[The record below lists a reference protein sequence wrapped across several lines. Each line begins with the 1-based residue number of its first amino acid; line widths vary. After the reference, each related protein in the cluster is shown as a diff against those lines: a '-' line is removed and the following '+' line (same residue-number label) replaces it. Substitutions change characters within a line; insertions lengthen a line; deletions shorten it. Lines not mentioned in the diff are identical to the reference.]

1 VLRQLSSVAR
11 GFEAVAISEADSVP
25 TELRWMDA
33 TGPDEAEMC
42 GAARLLGFSPSV
54 LEWLND
60 PNRSTR
66 PRAIDDALTFALA
79 VPAFDGSASP
89 KVGVS
94 TIVVAITEHRTFTAH
109 DRASEWV
116 VAGAA
121 RRVTGRPPGEEAH
134 AAVLSLVEEII
145 DQYDHVVTD
154 MGDRLAVHSTE
165 VLKSSDRRRSPNDV
179 VAEGL
184 RLATDISDV
193 QRQLR
198 RLRQALGALRA
209 LASGPGSGVTASLAD
224 SLDACSRALD
234 ALNVDLD
241 ALNHRLE
248 LTTDAQL
255 NLLSWRQGEINKTIG
270 AWAGVFA
277 INAVITGF
285 YGMNIKGLPG
295 DQSWVTVAIIMAS
308 VSVVL
313 IAFFRKIDWL

>member
-1 VLRQLSSVAR
+1 VLHQLLAGAS
-11 GFEAVAISEADSVP
+11 GFEAVAISDADPVP
-25 TELRWMDA
+25 TELRWIDA
-33 TGPDEAEMC
+33 TSPDEAEIC

-66 PRAIDDALTFALA
+66 PRAIDDALTFSLA
-79 VPAFDGSASP
+79 VPTVDGSASP
-89 KVGVS
+89 KVGAS
-94 TIVVAITEHRTFTAH
+94 TIVVAITEDRTFTLH
-109 DRASEWV
+109 DRGGESV
-116 VAGAA
+116 VADAV
-121 RRVTGRPPGEEAH
+121 RRVEGRRPGEGAH
-134 AAVLSLVEEII
+134 AAVLSVVEEII
-145 DQYDHVVTD
+145 DRYDRVITA

-198 RLRQALGALRA
+198 RVRQTLGALRA
-209 LASGPGSGVTASLAD
+209 TGSGVTASLAD

-234 ALNVDLD
+234 ELNVDLD
-241 ALNHRLE
+241 AMNHRLE

-295 DQSWVTVAIIMAS
+295 DQSWVTVAIIMAG
-308 VSVVL
+308 VSVALV
-313 IAFFRKIDWL
+313 AFFRKIDWL

>member
-1 VLRQLSSVAR
+1 MLHQLSAGAS
-11 GFEAVAISEADSVP
+11 GFEAVSISDADLVP
-25 TELRWMDA
+25 TELRWIDA
-33 TGPDEAEMC
+33 TGSDEAEMC

-66 PRAIDDALTFALA
+66 PRAIDDALTFSVA
-79 VPAFDGSASP
+79 VPTVDGSASP
-89 KVGVS
+89 KVGAS
-94 TIVVAITEHRTFTAH
+94 TIVVAITEGRTFTAH
-109 DRASEWV
+109 DRAGESV

-121 RRVTGRPPGEEAH
+121 RRVEGRRPGEEAD
-134 AAVLSLVEEII
+134 AAVLSVVEEII
-145 DQYDHVVTD
+145 DRYDHVVMD
-154 MGDRLAVHSTE
+154 VGDRLAVHSTE
-165 VLKSSDRRRSPNDV
+165 VLKSSDHRRSPNDV

-198 RLRQALGALRA
+198 RLRQTLSALRA
-209 LASGPGSGVTASLAD
+209 IGSGATASLAD

-234 ALNVDLD
+234 ELNVDLD
-241 ALNHRLE
+241 AMNHRLE

-308 VSVVL
+308 VSVALV
-313 IAFFRKIDWL
+313 AFFRNIDWL